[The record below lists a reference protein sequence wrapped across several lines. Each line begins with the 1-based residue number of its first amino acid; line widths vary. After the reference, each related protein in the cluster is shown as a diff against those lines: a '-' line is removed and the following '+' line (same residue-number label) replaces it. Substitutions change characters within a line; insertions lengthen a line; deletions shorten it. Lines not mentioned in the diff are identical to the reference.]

1 MASRRTWRPQPV
13 AGIADR
19 LILFDGECVL
29 CSWWAG
35 FVIARDPQARFR
47 FAAVQNPLGRA
58 LADRLGI
65 DAGNPE
71 TNAVI
76 LEGRAY
82 FKSDATI
89 RVLASLPGWW
99 WLRPLLLLL
108 PRPLRDRA
116 YDWIARNRYR
126 LFGRRESCLV
136 AAPELAR
143 RVVFDEP
150 PAG

>member
-1 MASRRTWRPQPV
+1 MRAVLVVGGVRYRARPASPV
-13 AGIADR
+13 PVCRGAEPPWQSAGR
-19 LILFDGECVL
+19 
-29 CSWWAG
+29 S
-35 FVIARDPQARFR
+35 
-47 FAAVQNPLGRA
+47 
-58 LADRLGI
+58 LGI